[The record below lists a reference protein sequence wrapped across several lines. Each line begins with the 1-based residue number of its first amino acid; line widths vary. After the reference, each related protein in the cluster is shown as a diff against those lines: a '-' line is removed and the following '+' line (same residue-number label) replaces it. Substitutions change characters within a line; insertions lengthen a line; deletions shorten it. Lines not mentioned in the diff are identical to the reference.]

1 MKNIV
6 LIGMAGSGKST
17 LGVLLAK
24 SLGMP
29 FVDTD
34 LMIQQNEKKLLQ
46 EIIDTYGISRF
57 LDIEEKV
64 MLSIESIDSVIA
76 TGGSVVY
83 SLQAM
88 EHLKKHGRMVYL
100 KLSYEEIEKRIQ
112 NITTRGIVMEE
123 GKTLKD
129 IFDERVVLYEKYAD
143 IIIDCNDKDTELCLQ
158 NMIIKL
164 IPM

>member
-34 LMIQQNEKKLLQ
+34 LIIQQNEKELLQ
-46 EIIDTYGISRF
+46 EIIDKKGINKF
-57 LDIEEKV
+57 LQIEEKV
-64 MLSIESIDSVIA
+64 MLSIESKDSVIA

-83 SLQAM
+83 SDQAM
-88 EHLKKHGRMVYL
+88 DHLKKHGRIVYL
-100 KLSYEEIEKRIQ
+100 KLSFEEIEKRIK
-112 NITTRGIVMEE
+112 NITTRGIVMES
-123 GKTLKD
+123 GKTLKN
-129 IFDERVVLYEKYAD
+129 IFDERVTLYEKHAD
-143 IIIDCNDKDTELCLQ
+143 IVIDCNDKDTELCLQ

-164 IPM
+164 IP

>member
-29 FVDTD
+29 FIDTD
-34 LMIQQNEKKLLQ
+34 LMIQQHEKKLLQ
-46 EIIDTYGISRF
+46 EIIDSHGIEPF
-57 LDIEEKV
+57 LEIEEKV
-64 MLSIESIDSVIA
+64 MLTIDDLDSVIA

-83 SLQAM
+83 SEKAM
-88 EHLKKHGRMVYL
+88 THLKEHGRLVYL
-100 KLSYEEIEKRIQ
+100 KLDYVEIERRIQ
-112 NITTRGIVMEE
+112 NITTRGIVMDN
-123 GKTLKD
+123 GKSLKD
-129 IFDERVVLYEKYAD
+129 IYDERVCLYEKYAD
-143 IIIDCNDKDTELCLQ
+143 IIIDCNHKDPELCLQ

-164 IPM
+164 IP